1 MSPGEKTQAAAQQVS
16 LIGFDFDDPP
26 PPTSATSPLDQFGGL
41 SLGPSSPSPAESK
54 PTPNSQILSLF
65 DLNPEGFSPMAPSQ
79 TTSKS
84 QVSGSYF
91 ANPASSANGQLQA
104 RPNYAAGGQ
113 GGSGSGSS
121 GMPIQWGSNGS
132 PAGSPALGRSS
143 TPGAIQLSDS
153 YSVPPPPS
161 SSAATMRQNES
172 STPTTTT
179 KAAGQA
185 KDPFGDLEG
194 LF

>member
-1 MSPGEKTQAAAQQVS
+1 MSPGEKTKAAAQQVS
-16 LIGFDFDDPP
+16 LIDFDFDDPP
-26 PPTSATSPLDQFGGL
+26 PPASATSPLDQFGGL
-41 SLGPSSPSPAESK
+41 SLGPSSPTTAESK
-54 PTPNSQILSLF
+54 PSPNSQILSLF

-91 ANPASSANGQLQA
+91 ANPASSAN
-104 RPNYAAGGQ
+104 YASGQ
-113 GGSGSGSS
+113 GGSSS
-121 GMPIQWGSNGS
+121 SSAVPIQWGSTGS

-153 YSVPPPPS
+153 YAAPPPS
-161 SSAATMRQNES
+161 SASTMNLNGS
-172 STPTTTT
+172 STPTTT
-179 KAAGQA
+179 KAAGKA